1 MIKILKK
8 NIKETIILIL
18 LSSFFVLASTVGAL
32 LIAKSLDFLLK
43 QNFYQFLYYILLS
56 FIAWISGL
64 FSNYIR
70 RIKEETLTQKIC
82 TDLRSAAIKKLVSEF
97 SSNSKQD
104 KFVNYDE
111 YVNLC
116 TNDIEIISDGIGCFF
131 ELVSILSGVIF
142 SSLALFSFHYII
154 VLTSILLGLIILVIP
169 KFFDDKISDGINN
182 VSEKYKEL
190 QSNSFNMINGSNI
203 LNNYSSLKL
212 MLGVIKNHSI
222 SLGNDKI
229 TLEKNLSK
237 LWILI
242 NFLNIFF
249 L

>member
-1 MIKILKK
+1 M
-8 NIKETIILIL
+8 L
-18 LSSFFVLASTVGAL
+18 LLRSWF
-32 LIAKSLDFLLK
+32 
-43 QNFYQFLYYILLS
+43 QNFQVI
-56 FIAWISGL
+56 
-64 FSNYIR
+64 
-70 RIKEETLTQKIC
+70 T
-82 TDLRSAAIKKLVSEF
+82 
-97 SSNSKQD
+97 KQD

-169 KFFDDKISDGINN
+169 KFFDDKISDEINN

-190 QSNSFNMINGSNI
+190 QSNSFNMINGSHI
-203 LNNYSSLKL
+203 LNNYSSLRL
-212 MLGVIKNHSI
+212 MLGVIKNHSV

-242 NFLNIFF
+242 NFLNTFSQVLLIFISGWLAYSKIVSYGIIISVGNLSNQLF
-249 L
+249 NSLQSFGEVYSKYILSKSILRKYDLDLQVKKVDKSEMIF